1 MKAAIFHQFHSP
13 ISVEQGPDPTLSKD
27 GVIIQVK
34 ATGICRSDWHGWM
47 GHDSDVQLPHVP
59 GHELAGTIVEV
70 GKKVQHWKK
79 GDRVTLPFSCGCGT
93 CAQCQTGNEQ
103 ICDNY
108 FQPGFTA
115 WGSFAEYVHIR
126 YADVNVVRIPEGV
139 SFQEAA
145 VLGCRFITAY
155 RGIVAQG
162 QLKAQQWIAVH
173 GCGGVGLSAILIA
186 KAIGA
191 KIIAIDIDDQKLQL
205 AKSLGA
211 TIGINATQVKE
222 VPAAIKEVTSG
233 GAMVSVDALGHTQTC
248 LNSIACLRKRGK
260 HIQIGLMTDSHTAPA
275 IPLPPVIA
283 NELEIIG
290 SHGMQAHQYPEMFQ
304 LIQDQQIPLDR
315 MIGQSLSLEDGAEV
329 LMKMGEFPNLGVMVI
344 DRFV

>member
-1 MKAAIFHQFHSP
+1 LIAAIFHQFQSP
-13 ISVEQGPDPTLSKD
+13 ITIEHVADPSLAKD
-27 GVIIQVK
+27 GAIIRVK

-59 GHELAGTIVEV
+59 GHELAGEIVEV
-70 GKKVQHWKK
+70 GKEVKHWKT
-79 GDRVTLPFSCGCGT
+79 GDRVTLPFSCGCGSCT
-93 CAQCQTGNEQ
+93 QCQTGNEQ

-115 WGSFAEYVHIR
+115 WGSYAEYVHIR
-126 YADVNVVRIPEGV
+126 YADVNLVRLPERM
-139 SFQEAA
+139 SFQAAA

-162 QLKAQQWIAVH
+162 QLKPDQWIAVH
-173 GCGGVGLSAILIA
+173 GCGGVGLSAIMIA

-191 KIIAIDIDDQKLQL
+191 RIIAVDIDDEKLAL

-211 TIGINATQVKE
+211 TVGINSTQVKE
-222 VPAAIKEVTSG
+222 VPVAIKEFTRG
-233 GAMVSVDALGHTQTC
+233 GTNVSVDALGHTQTC
-248 LNSIACLRKRGK
+248 LNSIACLAKRGK
-260 HIQIGLMTDSHTAPA
+260 HIQIGLMTGTHAAPT
-275 IPLPPVIA
+275 IPMPPVIA

-304 LIQDQQIPLDR
+304 LIEDQEIPLDK
-315 MIGQSLSLEDGAEV
+315 MIGQSLSLKEGAKV

-344 DRFV
+344 DDI